1 MSLASLGKKSL
12 NWIAKTYSENLGN
25 LLITTGVL
33 SFGLSSGAQ
42 IIGIARNKKIDKKQK
57 TYMIN
62 QEVGDALINI
72 LSLLAFG
79 KAAKFIG
86 SKLVNT
92 GKILPK
98 TVSDALQKGG
108 LKDKIGKTG
117 FNVLDTAV
125 MKDPKNLK
133 LIEDFSNCK
142 NITESFGAV
151 GGSILSGCL
160 IAPILRNNYASY
172 MQKSIHPT
180 EDRQFNRID
189 LSKYN
194 KAYSSPSGV
203 KI

>member
-1 MSLASLGKKSL
+1 MNLASAGKKVL
-12 NWIAKTYSENLGN
+12 DWIGKTYSNDIGN

-33 SFGLSSGAQ
+33 GFGLSSGAQ
-42 IIGIARNKKIDKKQK
+42 IIGIAKNNKIDKKEK

-72 LSLLAFG
+72 LSLFVFG
-79 KAAKFIG
+79 KLTKHIG
-86 SKLVNT
+86 TKLVST

-98 TVSDALQKGG
+98 TVATALEKGG
-108 LKDKIGKTG
+108 LGDKIGKAG
-117 FNVLDTAV
+117 FDVIDTAV
-125 MKDPKNLK
+125 MKNPANAHLLK
-133 LIEDFSNCK
+133 DFANCK
-142 NITESFGAV
+142 NVIESFGAV
-151 GGSILSGCL
+151 GGSVLSGCL

-180 EDRQFNRID
+180 ENRQFNRID

-194 KAYSSPSGV
+194 TANISGM